1 MILNSNYYS
10 PTMPY
15 AIKETLK
22 INEPSSLTF
31 SVLKSAN
38 TTNANFKIGEII
50 EFNNKTYLVEK
61 AKESLENN
69 EKVIL
74 QVECL
79 QNSINLSR
87 IYTKKKEYENKPV
100 LEIIKDI
107 LTGTGWSVGN
117 TNITSSTTLSYQ
129 TTVTNVVL
137 PVLSD
142 IMELINGVIIFNKN
156 TLDIYIGK
164 NGSLTFANSSVI
176 KNVNTSLDEGGI
188 ITRLYPYGAEIK
200 DSNGNKTKVNITS
213 VNNNVEYIE
222 DYSYYYSLGYEQQYV
237 KDNIYTFLKSET
249 YENSEIT
256 NPSKLLNEA
265 NKYLASHITPGFDA
279 KIILSEI
286 ADIKLNSARNIYDT
300 QRNIYVECRVVKCE
314 KDYDNMTTTI
324 ELKNRISYSSYNK
337 TLTGKIDKVSNKVN
351 DNWNKVL
358 DEAIQKATDFI
369 KNGINGYVVVNE
381 NEILIMDTKDKNTA
395 RKVWRWNRGGLG
407 FSSTGYN
414 GTYSLAM
421 TKDGQIVADM
431 ITSGT
436 INAQLIKAGIL
447 QTVNGDT
454 WINIEDGTF
463 SFANGAISYD
473 GKTFHL
479 QDEEIVNSNLIYDG
493 TFIKGLE
500 FWGIEGTDVQYTG
513 STKPSWMPSGE
524 GVGIRGEYHSSSVDK
539 YKGIVSNKIPIQINQ
554 DYTLSFNYE
563 VESNVTKMLVYAY
576 LFDKNRT
583 YIGAITMASLDVG
596 NSYTHTKKTINLN
609 VSNTKAKYVS
619 IEFRNNGLKA
629 NNGSNICCYLNKVK
643 LEIEGK
649 ATTYVGNELII
660 NNAEILSILTKQM
673 GSYVT
678 TSSMEQY
685 CDSMKAT
692 VLKEIGDT
700 YASKSSLALTE
711 HDITATVKTEKNNYT
726 TQAEF
731 QQTAQGMIGTFS
743 GMGRNI
749 LPDGGFEGE
758 ITTTNN
764 AIVDF
769 PSSIDNIPTLDG
781 GKCCRITYDKST
793 DVSVILTSHS
803 FSLKAGKT
811 YTISGYARCASV
823 GGAVSSSC
831 YITNTKHGGSTNIPI
846 FENWNAPYSQ
856 WGYMTTTFKIPVTI
870 STKWQLRLGYRN
882 TNAVYTWA
890 AFDMIT
896 LVEGYSACPYNCGEE
911 YYYTNVNVGKDG
923 IKCTYTDGSYTA
935 MSPQGFKY
943 YDAGRG
949 YNYCSLI
956 TYGEYSRKIN
966 SITSLSGST
975 YVQLPDVFKGKTV
988 TVYASLK
995 DVSIKCFYNE
1005 TSQSTEALGAV
1016 KFSCYPDYI
1025 PLTNKIRL
1033 SYLFSYVELDYYD
1046 YDLST
1051 MTPVNPPYFKEAIGG
1066 WDVNFVASYIAF
1078 GR

>member
-1 MILNSNYYS
+1 MILNPNYYS

-22 INEPSSLTF
+22 INEPSSLSF

-38 TTNANFKIGEII
+38 ATNANFKIGEII
-50 EFNNKTYLVEK
+50 EFNNKIYLVEK
-61 AKESLENN
+61 AKESLDNN
-69 EKVIL
+69 EKAVL

-79 QNSINLSR
+79 QSSINLSR

-117 TNITSSTTLSYQ
+117 TNVTSSTILTYQ
-129 TTVTNVVL
+129 TTVSNVVL

-164 NGSLTFANSSVI
+164 NDSLIFTNNSVI
-176 KNVNTSLDEGGI
+176 KSVNASLDEGGI

-222 DYSYYYSLGYEQQYV
+222 DYSYYYSLGYEQQYI
-237 KDNIYTFLKSET
+237 KDNIYAFLKSET
-249 YENSEIT
+249 YENNEIT
-256 NPSKLLNEA
+256 DPSKLFNEA
-265 NKYLASHITPGFDA
+265 NKYLSSHITPGFNA

-351 DNWNKVL
+351 DNWNRVL

-381 NEILIMDTKDKNTA
+381 NEILIMDTNDKNTA

-421 TKDGQIVADM
+421 TSDGQIVADM

-473 GKTFHL
+473 GNTFHI
-479 QDEEIVNSNLIYDG
+479 QEEEIVNSNLIYDG

-513 STKPSWMPSGE
+513 SSRPSWIPSGE
-524 GVGIRGEYHSSSVDK
+524 GIGIKGEYHSSSVDK
-539 YKGIVSNKIPIQINQ
+539 YKGIVSNKIPIQTNQ

-583 YIGAITMASLDVG
+583 YIGAITMGSFDVG
-596 NSYTHTKKTINLN
+596 NSYTQTKKAINLN
-609 VSNTKAKYVS
+609 VSNAKVKYVS
-619 IEFRNNGLKA
+619 IEFRNNGLKT
-629 NNGSNICCYLNKVK
+629 NNGSNYCCYLNKVK
-643 LEIEGK
+643 LEVQGK

-660 NNAEILSILTKQM
+660 NNTEILSILTKQM

-711 HDITATVKTEKNNYT
+711 HDITASVKTQKNNYT

-731 QQTAQGMIGTFS
+731 KQTTQGLIGSFS
-743 GMGRNI
+743 GSGRNI
-749 LPDGGFEGE
+749 IPDGGFEGT

-764 AIVDF
+764 SIVDF
-769 PSSIDNIPTLDG
+769 PSSIDNVPTLDG
-781 GKCCRITYDKST
+781 GKCCRISYDKGT
-793 DVSVILTSHS
+793 DVFVILTNHS
-803 FSLKAGKT
+803 FTLKPGHT
-811 YTISGYARCASV
+811 YTISGYARCAAA
-823 GGAVSSSC
+823 GGTISSSC
-831 YITNTKHGGSTNIPI
+831 YITNTKHLGSTNIPI
-846 FENWNAPYSQ
+846 FTNWNAPYNN
-856 WGYMTTTFKIPVTI
+856 WGYMTTTFTIPAAI
-870 STKWQLRLGYRN
+870 STKWNLRLGYRN

-890 AFDMIT
+890 AFDRIT

-911 YYYTNVNVGKDG
+911 YYYTDVKVGKNG
-923 IKCTYTDGSYTA
+923 IKCTYTNGSYTQ
-935 MSPQGFKY
+935 MSPSGFKY
-943 YDAGRG
+943 YDTGSG

-956 TYGEYSRKIN
+956 TYGEYSEK
-966 SITSLSGST
+966 ITSNSTLSGDIDID
-975 YVQLPDVFKGKTV
+975 LPSVFKGKTV
-988 TVYASLK
+988 TPYASLRE
-995 DVSIKCFYNE
+995 VSIKCYYNDVSKS
-1005 TSQSTEALGAV
+1005 TSVLSGLQLSLYASYLFL
-1016 KFSCYPDYI
+1016 K
-1025 PLTNKIRL
+1025 NKLRL
-1033 SYLFSYVELDYYD
+1033 SYVCSYNQSTYTDYEIG
-1046 YDLST
+1046 T
-1051 MTPVNPPYFKEAIGG
+1051 GHITPYFKNTVVSG
-1066 WDVNFVASYIAF
+1066 WDVHFVASYIVF
-1078 GR
+1078 GQ

>member
-1 MILNSNYYS
+1 MTSN
-10 PTMPY
+10 
-15 AIKETLK
+15 
-22 INEPSSLTF
+22 
-31 SVLKSAN
+31 
-38 TTNANFKIGEII
+38 
-50 EFNNKTYLVEK
+50 
-61 AKESLENN
+61 
-69 EKVIL
+69 
-74 QVECL
+74 
-79 QNSINLSR
+79 
-87 IYTKKKEYENKPV
+87 
-100 LEIIKDI
+100 
-107 LTGTGWSVGN
+107 
-117 TNITSSTTLSYQ
+117 
-129 TTVTNVVL
+129 
-137 PVLSD
+137 
-142 IMELINGVIIFNKN
+142 
-156 TLDIYIGK
+156 
-164 NGSLTFANSSVI
+164 
-176 KNVNTSLDEGGI
+176 
-188 ITRLYPYGAEIK
+188 
-200 DSNGNKTKVNITS
+200 
-213 VNNNVEYIE
+213 
-222 DYSYYYSLGYEQQYV
+222 
-237 KDNIYTFLKSET
+237 
-249 YENSEIT
+249 
-256 NPSKLLNEA
+256 
-265 NKYLASHITPGFDA
+265 
-279 KIILSEI
+279 
-286 ADIKLNSARNIYDT
+286 
-300 QRNIYVECRVVKCE
+300 
-314 KDYDNMTTTI
+314 
-324 ELKNRISYSSYNK
+324 
-337 TLTGKIDKVSNKVN
+337 
-351 DNWNKVL
+351 
-358 DEAIQKATDFI
+358 
-369 KNGINGYVVVNE
+369 
-381 NEILIMDTKDKNTA
+381 
-395 RKVWRWNRGGLG
+395 
-407 FSSTGYN
+407 
-414 GTYSLAM
+414 
-421 TKDGQIVADM
+421 GQIVADM

-473 GKTFHL
+473 GHTFHL

-524 GVGIRGEYHSSSVDK
+524 GIGIRGEYHSSSVDK

-596 NSYTHTKKTINLN
+596 SSYTHTKKTINLN

-711 HDITATVKTEKNNYT
+711 HDITATVKNKKNNYT

-731 QQTAQGMIGTFS
+731 QQTAQGLIGTFS
-743 GMGRNI
+743 GSGRNI

-793 DVSVILTSHS
+793 DVYVILTNHS
-803 FSLKAGKT
+803 FTLKPGHT

-831 YITNTKHGGSTNIPI
+831 YITNTKHAGSTNIPI
-846 FENWNAPYSQ
+846 FENWNAPHGE
-856 WGYMTTTFKIPVTI
+856 WGYMTTTFKVPAAI
-870 STKWQLRLGYRN
+870 STSWNLRLGYRN

-923 IKCTYTDGSYTA
+923 IKCTYANGSYTQ
-935 MSPQGFKY
+935 MTPKGFKY
-943 YDAGRG
+943 YDAGSG

-956 TYGEYSRKIN
+956 TYGEYSKRAD
-966 SITSLSGST
+966 SLTSMSGST

-995 DVSIKCFYNE
+995 DVSIKCYTNSVSGS
-1005 TSQSTEALGAV
+1005 TSVLGGCSFKAYASYYS
-1016 KFSCYPDYI
+1016 FS
-1025 PLTNKIRL
+1025 NKIEL
-1033 SYLFSYVELDYYD
+1033 SYVFTYEQLSYKD
-1046 YDLST
+1046 YDLGT
-1051 MTPVNPPYFKEAIGG
+1051 LTAVPPYFDSTGVPG
-1066 WDVNFVASYIAF
+1066 WDVEFIVSYIAF
-1078 GR
+1078 GQ

>member
-1 MILNSNYYS
+1 MILNPNYYS

-22 INEPSSLTF
+22 INEPSSLSF

-38 TTNANFKIGEII
+38 ATNANFKIGEII
-50 EFNNKTYLVEK
+50 EFNNKIYLVEK
-61 AKESLENN
+61 AKESLDNN
-69 EKVIL
+69 EKAVL

-79 QNSINLSR
+79 QSSINLSR

-117 TNITSSTTLSYQ
+117 TNVTSSTILTYQ
-129 TTVTNVVL
+129 TTVSNVVL

-164 NGSLTFANSSVI
+164 NDSLIFTNNSVI
-176 KNVNTSLDEGGI
+176 KSVNASLDEGGI

-222 DYSYYYSLGYEQQYV
+222 DYSYYYSLGYEQQYI
-237 KDNIYTFLKSET
+237 KDNIYAFLKSET
-249 YENSEIT
+249 YENNEIT
-256 NPSKLLNEA
+256 DPSKLFNEA
-265 NKYLASHITPGFDA
+265 NKYLSSHITPGFNA

-351 DNWNKVL
+351 DNWNRVL

-381 NEILIMDTKDKNTA
+381 NEILIMDTNDKNTA

-436 INAQLIKAGIL
+436 INAQLIKAGML
-447 QTVNGDT
+447 QSLNKKT
-454 WINIEDGTF
+454 WINMEDGTF

-473 GKTFHL
+473 GNTFHI
-479 QDEEIVNSNLIYDG
+479 QEEEIVNSNLIYDG

-513 STKPSWMPSGE
+513 SSRPSWIPSGE
-524 GVGIRGEYHSSSVDK
+524 GIGIKGEYHSSSVDK
-539 YKGIVSNKIPIQINQ
+539 YKGIVSNKIPIQTNQ

-583 YIGAITMASLDVG
+583 YIGAITMGSFDVG
-596 NSYTHTKKTINLN
+596 NSYTQTKKAINLN
-609 VSNTKAKYVS
+609 VSNAKVKYVS
-619 IEFRNNGLKA
+619 IEFRNNGLKT
-629 NNGSNICCYLNKVK
+629 NNGSNYCCYLNKVK
-643 LEIEGK
+643 LEVQGK

-660 NNAEILSILTKQM
+660 NNTEILSILTKQM

-711 HDITATVKTEKNNYT
+711 HDITASVKTQKNNYT

-731 QQTAQGMIGTFS
+731 KQTTQGLIGSFS
-743 GMGRNI
+743 GSGRNI
-749 LPDGGFEGE
+749 IPDGGFEGT

-764 AIVDF
+764 SIVDF
-769 PSSIDNIPTLDG
+769 PSSIDNVPTLDG
-781 GKCCRITYDKST
+781 GKCCRISYDKGT
-793 DVSVILTSHS
+793 DVFVILTNHS
-803 FSLKAGKT
+803 FTLKPGHT
-811 YTISGYARCASV
+811 YTISGYARCAAA
-823 GGAVSSSC
+823 GGTISSSC
-831 YITNTKHGGSTNIPI
+831 YITNTKHLGSTNIPI
-846 FENWNAPYSQ
+846 FTNWNAPYNN
-856 WGYMTTTFKIPVTI
+856 WGYMTTTFTIPAAI
-870 STKWQLRLGYRN
+870 STKWNLRLGYRN

-890 AFDMIT
+890 AFDRIT

-911 YYYTNVNVGKDG
+911 YYYTDVKVGKNG
-923 IKCTYTDGSYTA
+923 IKCTYTNGSYTQ
-935 MSPQGFKY
+935 MSPSGFKY
-943 YDAGRG
+943 YDTGSG

-956 TYGEYSRKIN
+956 TYGEYSEK
-966 SITSLSGST
+966 ITSNSTLSGDIDID
-975 YVQLPDVFKGKTV
+975 LPSVFKGKTV
-988 TVYASLK
+988 TPYASLRE
-995 DVSIKCFYNE
+995 VSIKCYYNDVSKS
-1005 TSQSTEALGAV
+1005 TSVLSGLQLSLYASYLFL
-1016 KFSCYPDYI
+1016 K
-1025 PLTNKIRL
+1025 NKLRL
-1033 SYLFSYVELDYYD
+1033 SYVCSYNQSTYTDYEIG
-1046 YDLST
+1046 T
-1051 MTPVNPPYFKEAIGG
+1051 GHITPYFKNTVVSG
-1066 WDVNFVASYIAF
+1066 WDVHFVASYIVF
-1078 GR
+1078 GQ

>member
-1 MILNSNYYS
+1 MILNPNYYS

-22 INEPSSLTF
+22 INEPSSLSF

-38 TTNANFKIGEII
+38 ATNANFKIGEII
-50 EFNNKTYLVEK
+50 EFNNKIYLVEK
-61 AKESLENN
+61 AKESLDNN
-69 EKVIL
+69 EKAVL

-79 QNSINLSR
+79 QSSINLSR

-117 TNITSSTTLSYQ
+117 TNVTSSTILTYQ
-129 TTVTNVVL
+129 TTVSNVVL

-164 NGSLTFANSSVI
+164 NDSLIFTNNSVI
-176 KNVNTSLDEGGI
+176 KSVNASLDEGGI

-222 DYSYYYSLGYEQQYV
+222 DYSYYYSLGYEQQYI
-237 KDNIYTFLKSET
+237 KDNIYAFLKSET
-249 YENSEIT
+249 YENNEIT
-256 NPSKLLNEA
+256 DPSKLFNEA
-265 NKYLASHITPGFDA
+265 NKYLSSHITPGFNA

-351 DNWNKVL
+351 DNWNRVL

-381 NEILIMDTKDKNTA
+381 NEILIMDTNDKNTA

-421 TKDGQIVADM
+421 TKDGSIVADM
-431 ITSGT
+431 ITTGNL
-436 INAQLIKAGIL
+436 NAKLIKVGVL
-447 QTVNGDT
+447 QSLNKKT
-454 WINIEDGTF
+454 WINMEDGTF

-473 GKTFHL
+473 GNTFHI
-479 QDEEIVNSNLIYDG
+479 QEEEIVNSNLIYDG

-513 STKPSWMPSGE
+513 SSRPSWIPSGE
-524 GVGIRGEYHSSSVDK
+524 GIGIKGEYHSSSVDK
-539 YKGIVSNKIPIQINQ
+539 YKGIVSNKIPIQTNQ

-583 YIGAITMASLDVG
+583 YIGAITMGSFDVG
-596 NSYTHTKKTINLN
+596 NSYTQTKKAINLN
-609 VSNTKAKYVS
+609 VSNAKVKYVS
-619 IEFRNNGLKA
+619 IEFRNNGLKT
-629 NNGSNICCYLNKVK
+629 NNGSNYCCYLNKVK
-643 LEIEGK
+643 LEVQGK

-660 NNAEILSILTKQM
+660 NNTEILSILTKQM

-711 HDITATVKTEKNNYT
+711 HDITASVKTQKNNYT

-731 QQTAQGMIGTFS
+731 KQTTQGLIGSFS
-743 GMGRNI
+743 GSGRNI
-749 LPDGGFEGE
+749 IPDGGFEGT

-764 AIVDF
+764 SIVDF
-769 PSSIDNIPTLDG
+769 PSSIDNVPTLDG
-781 GKCCRITYDKST
+781 GKCCRISYDKGT
-793 DVSVILTSHS
+793 DVFVILTNHS
-803 FSLKAGKT
+803 FTLKPGHT
-811 YTISGYARCASV
+811 YTISGYARCAAA
-823 GGAVSSSC
+823 GGTISSSC
-831 YITNTKHGGSTNIPI
+831 YITNTKHLGSTNIPI
-846 FENWNAPYSQ
+846 FTNWNAPYNN
-856 WGYMTTTFKIPVTI
+856 WGYMTTTFTIPAAI
-870 STKWQLRLGYRN
+870 STKWNLRLGYRN

-890 AFDMIT
+890 AFDRIT

-911 YYYTNVNVGKDG
+911 YYYTDVKVGKNG
-923 IKCTYTDGSYTA
+923 IKCTYTNGSYTQ
-935 MSPQGFKY
+935 MSPSGFKY
-943 YDAGRG
+943 YDTGSG

-956 TYGEYSRKIN
+956 TYGEYSEK
-966 SITSLSGST
+966 ITSNSTLSGDIDID
-975 YVQLPDVFKGKTV
+975 LPSVFKGKTV
-988 TVYASLK
+988 TPYASLRE
-995 DVSIKCFYNE
+995 VSIKCYYNDVSKS
-1005 TSQSTEALGAV
+1005 TSVLSGLQLSLYASYLFL
-1016 KFSCYPDYI
+1016 K
-1025 PLTNKIRL
+1025 NKLRL
-1033 SYLFSYVELDYYD
+1033 SYVCSYNQSTYTDYEIG
-1046 YDLST
+1046 T
-1051 MTPVNPPYFKEAIGG
+1051 GHITPYFKNTVVSG
-1066 WDVNFVASYIAF
+1066 WDVHFVASYIVF
-1078 GR
+1078 GQ

>member
-1 MILNSNYYS
+1 MILNPNYYS

-22 INEPSSLTF
+22 INEPSSLSF

-38 TTNANFKIGEII
+38 ATNANFKIGEII
-50 EFNNKTYLVEK
+50 EFNNKIYLVEK
-61 AKESLENN
+61 AKESLDNN
-69 EKVIL
+69 EKAVL

-79 QNSINLSR
+79 QSSINLSR

-117 TNITSSTTLSYQ
+117 TNVTSSTILTYQ
-129 TTVTNVVL
+129 TTVSNVVL

-164 NGSLTFANSSVI
+164 NDSLIFTNNSVI
-176 KNVNTSLDEGGI
+176 KSVNASLDEGGI

-222 DYSYYYSLGYEQQYV
+222 DYSYYYSLGYEQQYI
-237 KDNIYTFLKSET
+237 KDNIYAFLKSET
-249 YENSEIT
+249 YENNEIT
-256 NPSKLLNEA
+256 DPSKLFNEA
-265 NKYLASHITPGFDA
+265 NKYLSSHITPGFNA

-351 DNWNKVL
+351 DNWNRVL

-381 NEILIMDTKDKNTA
+381 NEILIMDTNDKNTA

-421 TKDGQIVADM
+421 TSDGQIVADM

-473 GKTFHL
+473 GNTFHI
-479 QDEEIVNSNLIYDG
+479 QEEEIVNSNLIYDG

-513 STKPSWMPSGE
+513 SSRPSWIPSGE
-524 GVGIRGEYHSSSVDK
+524 GIGIKGEYHSSSVDK
-539 YKGIVSNKIPIQINQ
+539 YKGIVSNKIPIQTNQ

-583 YIGAITMASLDVG
+583 YIGAITMGSFDVG
-596 NSYTHTKKTINLN
+596 NSYTQTKKAINLN
-609 VSNTKAKYVS
+609 VSNAKVKYVS
-619 IEFRNNGLKA
+619 IEFRNNGLKT
-629 NNGSNICCYLNKVK
+629 NNGSNYCCYLNKVK
-643 LEIEGK
+643 LEVQGK

-660 NNAEILSILTKQM
+660 NNTEILSILTKQM

-711 HDITATVKTEKNNYT
+711 HDITASVKTKKNNYT

-731 QQTAQGMIGTFS
+731 KQTTQGLIGSFS
-743 GMGRNI
+743 GSGRNI
-749 LPDGGFEGE
+749 IPDGGFEGT

-764 AIVDF
+764 SIVDF
-769 PSSIDNIPTLDG
+769 PSSIDNVPTLDG
-781 GKCCRITYDKST
+781 GKCCRISYDKGT
-793 DVSVILTSHS
+793 DVFVILTNHS
-803 FSLKAGKT
+803 FTLKPGHT
-811 YTISGYARCASV
+811 YTISGYARCAAA
-823 GGAVSSSC
+823 GGTISSSC
-831 YITNTKHGGSTNIPI
+831 YITNTKHLGSTNIPI
-846 FENWNAPYSQ
+846 FTNWNAPYNN
-856 WGYMTTTFKIPVTI
+856 WGYMTTTFTIPAAI
-870 STKWQLRLGYRN
+870 STKWNLRLGYRN

-890 AFDMIT
+890 AFDRIT

-911 YYYTNVNVGKDG
+911 YYYTDVKVGKNG
-923 IKCTYTDGSYTA
+923 IKCTYTNGSYTQ
-935 MSPQGFKY
+935 MSPSGFKY
-943 YDAGRG
+943 YDTGSG

-956 TYGEYSRKIN
+956 TYGEYSEK
-966 SITSLSGST
+966 ITSNSTLSGDIDID
-975 YVQLPDVFKGKTV
+975 LPSVFKGKTV
-988 TVYASLK
+988 TPYASLRE
-995 DVSIKCFYNE
+995 VSIKCYYNDVSKS
-1005 TSQSTEALGAV
+1005 TSVLSGLQLSLYASYLFL
-1016 KFSCYPDYI
+1016 K
-1025 PLTNKIRL
+1025 NKLRL
-1033 SYLFSYVELDYYD
+1033 SYVCSYNQSTYTDYEIG
-1046 YDLST
+1046 T
-1051 MTPVNPPYFKEAIGG
+1051 GHITPYFKNTVVSG
-1066 WDVNFVASYIAF
+1066 WDVHFVASYIVF
-1078 GR
+1078 GQ

>member
-1 MILNSNYYS
+1 MILNPNYYS

-15 AIKETLK
+15 VIKETLK
-22 INEPSSLTF
+22 INEPSSLSF

-38 TTNANFKIGEII
+38 VTNANFKIGETI
-50 EFNNKTYLVEK
+50 EFNDKIYLVEK
-61 AKESLENN
+61 AKESLDNN

-117 TNITSSTTLSYQ
+117 TNVTSSTTLTYQ
-129 TTVTNVVL
+129 TATTNVVL

-142 IMELINGVIIFNKN
+142 IMELINGVIVFNKN

-164 NGSLTFANSSVI
+164 NDSLMFSNTSVI
-176 KNVNTSLDEGGI
+176 KSVNTSLDEGGV

-222 DYSYYYSLGYEQQYV
+222 DYSYYYSLGYEQQYI
-237 KDNIYTFLKSET
+237 KDNIYAFLKSET
-249 YENSEIT
+249 YENNEIT
-256 NPSKLLNEA
+256 DPSKLLNEA
-265 NKYLASHITPGFDA
+265 NKYLSSHITPGFNA
-279 KIILSEI
+279 KIVLSEI

-300 QRNIYVECRVVKCE
+300 QRNIYVECRVVECV

-381 NEILIMDTKDKNTA
+381 NEILIMDTNDKTTA

-407 FSSTGYN
+407 YSSTGYN

-421 TKDGQIVADM
+421 TNDGQIVADM

-447 QTVNGDT
+447 KSANGDT

-463 SFANGAISYD
+463 SFANGVLSYD
-473 GKTFHL
+473 GNTFHL
-479 QDEEIVNSNLIYDG
+479 QEEEIVNSNLIYDG

-500 FWGIEGTDVQYTG
+500 FWGVEGADVQYTG
-513 STKPSWMPSGE
+513 SSRPSWIPSGE
-524 GVGIRGEYHSSSVDK
+524 GIGIKGEYHSSSIDK
-539 YKGIVSNKIPIQINQ
+539 YKGIVSNKIPIQTNQ

-583 YIGAITMASLDVG
+583 YIGAITMGSFDVG
-596 NSYTHTKKTINLN
+596 NSYTQTKKAINLN
-609 VSNTKAKYVS
+609 VSNAKVKYVS
-619 IEFRNNGLKA
+619 IEFRNNGLKT
-629 NNGSNICCYLNKVK
+629 NNGSNYCCYLNKVK
-643 LEIEGK
+643 LEVQGK

-660 NNAEILSILTKQM
+660 NNTEILSILTKQM

-700 YASKSSLALTE
+700 YASKSGLALTE

-731 QQTAQGMIGTFS
+731 QQTAQGLIGTFS

-749 LPDGGFEGE
+749 LPDGGFEGK
-758 ITTTNN
+758 ITTTNDT
-764 AIVDF
+764 IVDF
-769 PSSIDNIPTLDG
+769 PSSIDNIGTLDG
-781 GKCCRITYDKST
+781 GKCCRISYDKGT
-793 DVSVILTSHS
+793 DVFVILTNHS
-803 FSLKAGKT
+803 FTLKPGHT
-811 YTISGYARCASV
+811 YTIGGYARCAAA
-823 GGAVSSSC
+823 GGIVSSSC
-831 YITNTKHGGSTNIPI
+831 YITNTKHAGSTNIPI
-846 FENWNAPYSQ
+846 FENWNAPYNN
-856 WGYMTTTFKIPVTI
+856 WGYMTTTFKVPTTI
-870 STKWQLRLGYRN
+870 STKWNLRLGYRN

-890 AFDMIT
+890 AFDRIT

-911 YYYTNVNVGKDG
+911 YYNTNIKVGKNG
-923 IKCTYTDGSYTA
+923 IKCTYTNGSYTE

-943 YDAGRG
+943 YALGTG
-949 YNYCSLI
+949 YKYCSLI
-956 TYGEYSRKIN
+956 TYGEHTRRAD
-966 SITSLSGST
+966 SITSLTGYAT
-975 YVQLPDVFKGKTV
+975 IELPSVFKGKIV
-988 TVYASLK
+988 TAYASLK
-995 DVSIKCFYNE
+995 DVSIKCFYNDTAE
-1005 TSQSTEALGAV
+1005 STEVLGSV
-1016 KFSCYPDYI
+1016 SLVCYADYYS
-1025 PLTNKIRL
+1025 LTNKIHL
-1033 SYLFSYVELDYYD
+1033 NYGFVYDELVYYD
-1046 YDLST
+1046 YDISTLS
-1051 MTPVNPPYFKEAIGG
+1051 PVDPPYFKESMGG
-1066 WDVNFVASYIAF
+1066 WDVNFTISYIAF

>member
-1 MILNSNYYS
+1 MILNPNYYS

-22 INEPSSLTF
+22 INEPSSLSF

-38 TTNANFKIGEII
+38 ATNANFKIGEII
-50 EFNNKTYLVEK
+50 EFNNKIYLVEK
-61 AKESLENN
+61 AKESLDNN
-69 EKVIL
+69 EKAVL

-79 QNSINLSR
+79 QSSINLSR

-117 TNITSSTTLSYQ
+117 TNVTSSTILTYQ
-129 TTVTNVVL
+129 TTVSNVVL

-164 NGSLTFANSSVI
+164 NDSLIFTNNSVI
-176 KNVNTSLDEGGI
+176 KSVNASLDEGGI

-222 DYSYYYSLGYEQQYV
+222 DYSYYYSLGYEQQYI
-237 KDNIYTFLKSET
+237 KDNIYAFLKSET
-249 YENSEIT
+249 YENNEIT
-256 NPSKLLNEA
+256 DPSKLFNEA
-265 NKYLASHITPGFDA
+265 NKYLSSHITPGFNA

-351 DNWNKVL
+351 DNWNRVL

-381 NEILIMDTKDKNTA
+381 NEILIMDTNDKNTA

-473 GKTFHL
+473 GNTFHI
-479 QDEEIVNSNLIYDG
+479 QEEEIVNSNLIYDG

-513 STKPSWMPSGE
+513 SSRPSWIPSGE
-524 GVGIRGEYHSSSVDK
+524 GIGIKGEYHSSSVDK
-539 YKGIVSNKIPIQINQ
+539 YKGIVSNKIPIQTNQ

-583 YIGAITMASLDVG
+583 YIGAITMGSFDVG
-596 NSYTHTKKTINLN
+596 NSYTQTKKAINLN
-609 VSNTKAKYVS
+609 VSNAKVKYVS
-619 IEFRNNGLKA
+619 IEFRNNGLKT
-629 NNGSNICCYLNKVK
+629 NNGSNYCCYLNKVK
-643 LEIEGK
+643 LEVQGK

-660 NNAEILSILTKQM
+660 NNTEILSILTKQM

-711 HDITATVKTEKNNYT
+711 HDITASVKTQKNNYT

-731 QQTAQGMIGTFS
+731 KQTTQGLIGSFS
-743 GMGRNI
+743 GSGRNI
-749 LPDGGFEGE
+749 IPDGGFEGT

-764 AIVDF
+764 SIVDF
-769 PSSIDNIPTLDG
+769 PSSIDNVPTLDG
-781 GKCCRITYDKST
+781 GKCCRISYDKGT
-793 DVSVILTSHS
+793 DVFVILTNHS
-803 FSLKAGKT
+803 FTLKPGHT
-811 YTISGYARCASV
+811 YTISGYARCAAA
-823 GGAVSSSC
+823 GGTISSSC
-831 YITNTKHGGSTNIPI
+831 YITNTKHLGSTNIPI
-846 FENWNAPYSQ
+846 FTNWNAPYNN
-856 WGYMTTTFKIPVTI
+856 WGYMTTTFTIPAAI
-870 STKWQLRLGYRN
+870 STKWNLRLGYRN

-890 AFDMIT
+890 AFDRIT

-911 YYYTNVNVGKDG
+911 YYYTDVKVGKNG
-923 IKCTYTDGSYTA
+923 IKCTYTNGSYTQ
-935 MSPQGFKY
+935 MSPSGFKY
-943 YDAGRG
+943 YDTGSG

-956 TYGEYSRKIN
+956 TYGEYSEK
-966 SITSLSGST
+966 ITSNSTLSGDIDID
-975 YVQLPDVFKGKTV
+975 LPSVFKGKTV
-988 TVYASLK
+988 TPYASLRE
-995 DVSIKCFYNE
+995 VSIKCYYNDVSKS
-1005 TSQSTEALGAV
+1005 TSVLSGLQLSLYASYLFL
-1016 KFSCYPDYI
+1016 K
-1025 PLTNKIRL
+1025 NKLRL
-1033 SYLFSYVELDYYD
+1033 SYVCSYNQSTYTDYEIG
-1046 YDLST
+1046 T
-1051 MTPVNPPYFKEAIGG
+1051 GHITPYFKNTVVSG
-1066 WDVNFVASYIAF
+1066 WDVHFVASYIVF
-1078 GR
+1078 GQ